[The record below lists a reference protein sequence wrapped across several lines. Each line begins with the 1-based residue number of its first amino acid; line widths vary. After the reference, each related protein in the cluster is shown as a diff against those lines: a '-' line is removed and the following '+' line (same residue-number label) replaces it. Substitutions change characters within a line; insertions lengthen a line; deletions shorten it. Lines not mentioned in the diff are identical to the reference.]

1 MKRNERKGIGLALAV
16 LALCGAGL
24 GISGTGYATT
34 VSAENDETLV
44 ITGSQYEVK
53 SGNGKTLTVS
63 KNDTAKTV
71 TITPVTGDISRGNES
86 LVTGGTVYS
95 VIRASNLNLGYS
107 NDVGTSFTT
116 AVGYDNTATGYMAQT
131 FGFQNKVTGDSGGV
145 GLGTY
150 NEVSA
155 GFGSAV
161 GKSNK
166 VNGYAG
172 SAFGKSN
179 KANGS
184 NSVAFGASNTA
195 GGVYS
200 SAVGTNNSATADR
213 SDAFGFYNTASGY
226 AATAVGYKNYATGV
240 ESTAIGAE
248 SRATAEGATALGF
261 QAVATTELVKKDD
274 GTQISEV
281 SFGHRADDPVG
292 SYCVTYDKNGE
303 TKTVV
308 RAESYNVGDSIDG
321 GGTVTVCEPV
331 MFGSDSFARLTN
343 VADGIGDHDAATVG
357 QLNTKVG
364 ELTAADTALGER
376 ITTNADA
383 ITAIKTGSG
392 GLSELSGKIETNKSD
407 ISALSG
413 RVGTAEGDIDAL
425 EATVNGDSGL
435 SATVAGHTE
444 SISGINA
451 TLGTMAGGEYIS
463 ASNSVAQN
471 LSALD
476 TRAKTNADAIATNA
490 DNITGLGNRVTTA
503 EGDIDALEATVNGD
517 SGLSATV
524 SGHTQSISAL
534 QSADNALDAK
544 ITTNKEAINQINTS
558 ISGLSTLTST
568 VEGHTT
574 AIGTN
579 TENIA
584 KNKKAIE
591 DNDAELEAIR
601 TGTGGLSFINGSL
614 SSLSEALGT
623 LSGNGNYIVA
633 GNSVSANL
641 VALDA
646 QVKLNN
652 TKIGE
657 NATAIGGLNTRLGTA
672 ETDIDNLET
681 TAGGHTQ
688 SISSIN
694 GSLISLDTRI
704 GNNATAISGLDS
716 RVTKNA
722 SDIEAINSSI
732 SGLTDLTSTVG
743 SQADSI
749 SGLDSRLGTA
759 EGKISANE
767 TAIRMNASAI
777 DAVEAKIGTLK
788 ADEGETKAYT
798 YLDSK
803 KTVSGNLE
811 SLEEAIKASTKG
823 DDQNR
828 VTIGNN
834 SEVTGKDSTAIGT
847 GVKITGENSVAVGTG
862 HQIAGSNSGAFGDPS
877 TISSSDSYA
886 LGNNN
891 TITGGTNA
899 FVIGNSVSTTS
910 SNVVILGNQSSTTQ
924 MTGAESSAAQ
934 DNVIS
939 VGSMTNLR
947 RIINVAD
954 GVYSADAATYGQS
967 VKNTT
972 YTIAYGTNGQG
983 TTTGSV
989 EVLTNDGQVA
999 FTINGFLPN
1008 AADAEA
1014 AKAGTLTQK
1023 DYTNYTGDNET
1034 IAISNNNVISA
1045 KTGSIVTG
1053 DKGLITGGAAYDE
1066 LRKDISGSYVK
1077 YNATTAAN
1085 LSALDVAIGSNAAV
1099 ATEGGYIANDASV
1112 NANLSALNK
1121 KAAKSGQ
1128 IISAVTTD
1136 GGNVIKAVDGT
1147 ALATI
1152 SVGTIEAG
1160 QNGFVSGDAVHDAI
1174 KAAKTAA
1181 SEDAT
1186 LKVGTAKTE
1195 LTSAI
1200 ETAKEQAISTAGTNA
1215 ATELAKLIAYN
1226 SSAGVLNIGA
1236 DALLATSVNFGY
1248 GDNSTRK
1255 LTGVTAGTELTD
1267 AANVGQLIANTTYV
1281 VANNGTVEVKT
1292 KSGGTAFTISG
1303 IPVSASGDGNS
1314 NPIAYTADNETIQI
1328 DSNNNRI
1335 SAKTGVVSSGNDGKG
1350 LITGNAAYSELRP
1363 TNGTYVKTEQTTAA
1377 NLTALDGAVKANKE
1391 SIDSL
1396 GSRVGTNETNISGL
1410 TEKIGTIATV
1420 EGGYNYIGAT
1430 DSVSANLVKL
1440 DKAIKDSSVK
1450 VAENASAAIGSSV
1463 SVDANAS
1470 NVTAVGNSITVSG
1483 KDSTAIGTNIEIT
1496 GENSVAVGNGHK
1508 VYGKNSGAF
1517 GDPNNVYGTG
1527 SYAAGNTI
1535 TIGEENNVNGVGNNT
1550 FVFGNNVT
1558 TTANN
1563 AVILGNE
1570 STATED
1576 NVVSVGS
1583 ETNQRRIVNVAA
1595 GENDTDA
1602 VNMGQLK
1609 EAMNGS
1615 AVDVS
1620 RALGTLDSRINDVAA
1635 GAAALAAL
1643 HPTEYDPNDKL
1654 SFAVGYGHY
1663 KNANAGAIG
1672 AFFQPNED
1680 VTVSLGSTFGNGNPM
1695 VNAGVS
1701 FKLGRRGE
1709 KMAEPDAKMIR
1720 ALKSENASQAKEIDS
1735 QAKKIETLEASHARQ
1750 EKEIEELRAKI
1761 AQVLA
1766 KMELSDTVE
1775 KSAAAH

>member
-413 RVGTAEGDIDAL
+413 RVG
-425 EATVNGDSGL
+425 
-435 SATVAGHTE
+435 
-444 SISGINA
+444 
-451 TLGTMAGGEYIS
+451 
-463 ASNSVAQN
+463 
-471 LSALD
+471 
-476 TRAKTNADAIATNA
+476 
-490 DNITGLGNRVTTA
+490 TA

-1470 NVTAVGNSITVSG
+1470 NATAVGNSITVSG

-1620 RALGTLDSRINDVAA
+1620 RALRTLDSRINDVAA
-1635 GAAALAAL
+1635 GAAALATL

-1750 EKEIEELRAKI
+1750 EKEIEELHAKI